1 MCSPVH
7 LPALW
12 IATKPNWMGGNYL
25 STSGKVNMAQN
36 VFSWLDE
43 RLGLKA
49 IYDTVLDR
57 KVPKVNWWFTLGSAS
72 LFLGALQG
80 ITGILLSVYYVPT
93 PDHAYDSI
101 TYIMTGVQFGWLIR
115 GLHHWGSSLLI
126 LTAFI
131 HMLRV
136 FFYGAYKYPREFT
149 WITGVALLISA
160 LGMGFTGY
168 LLPWNQRSYWA
179 TTVGTEIAGTVPG
192 IGDFILRV
200 LRGGTD
206 LSAVTLSRFFSLHI
220 WIIPVIALAT
230 VLTHLYMVIR
240 LGISNIPDKDS

>member
-1 MCSPVH
+1 MVQS
-7 LPALW
+7 
-12 IATKPNWMGGNYL
+12 IFT
-25 STSGKVNMAQN
+25 
-36 VFSWLDE
+36 WLDE
-43 RLGLKA
+43 RLDLTG
-49 IYDTVLDR
+49 IYNTILDR

-72 LFLGALQG
+72 LFLGLLQG

-115 GLHHWGSSLLI
+115 GLHHWGASLLI

-149 WITGVALLISA
+149 WITGVVLLIGA

-179 TTVGTEIAGTVPG
+179 TTVGTEIAGTVPVVG
-192 IGDFILRV
+192 NFILRV

-220 WIIPVIALAT
+220 WFFPALIITA
-230 VLTHLYMVIR
+230 VLTHLYLVIR
-240 LGISNIPDKDS
+240 LGISHIPEKDS